1 MSDMICRV
9 TAREILDSR
18 GNPTVEADVE
28 LKSGVLG
35 RASVP
40 SGASTGEHEAC
51 ELRDGDTGRYG
62 GKGVSRAVANV
73 RGEIAAAI
81 VGMPASHQQELD
93 VRMCEL
99 DGTPTKSR
107 LGANAILAVSLAAAR
122 AAALASR
129 QPLYRYLGGAGAR
142 VLPVPMMN
150 VINAGAHSDAPIDFQ
165 EFMIVPHG
173 LPSFSEAVRCGA
185 EIFHALGGVL
195 RARGF
200 ATSVG
205 DEGGYAPKLHG
216 VEDALECILLA
227 TEAVGYRPGEQVS
240 LALDV
245 AASEFFD
252 AQKGLY
258 VLSRSGG
265 RELTAAQLID
275 FYRRLLENYPI
286 VSIED
291 GCAENDWEGWR
302 QLTAELGERC
312 RLVGDD
318 LFVTNPR
325 FLRRGITEH
334 AGNAILI
341 KPNQI
346 GTLSETM
353 EAVRLAQRHGYA
365 AIISHRSGETKDA
378 FIADLSVG
386 LGTGFIKAGSLSRSD
401 RMAKYNQLLRIEE
414 ELGSA
419 AVYAPRVEEG

>member
-1 MSDMICRV
+1 MSDVICSV

-18 GNPTVEADVE
+18 GNPTVAAEVWLEGGAH
-28 LKSGVLG
+28 GC
-35 RASVP
+35 ASVP
-40 SGASTGEHEAC
+40 CGASTGEHEAS
-51 ELRDGDTGRYG
+51 ELRDGDTSRYG
-62 GKGVSRAVANV
+62 GKGVQRAVMNV
-73 RGEIAAAI
+73 RGEIASAI
-81 VGMPASHQQELD
+81 QGMHATQQLELD
-93 VRMCEL
+93 ARLCDL

-107 LGANAILAVSLAAAR
+107 LGANALLAVSLACAR
-122 AAALASR
+122 AAAASCGL
-129 QPLYRYLGGAGAR
+129 PLYRYLGGAGAH
-142 VLPVPMMN
+142 VLPIPMMN

-173 LPSFSEAVRCGA
+173 VSSFREAVRCGA

-227 TEAVGYRPGEQVS
+227 TEAAGYRPGEQVS

-245 AASEFFD
+245 AASEFYD
-252 AQKGLY
+252 AAKGKY
-258 VLSRSGG
+258 VFTRSGG
-265 RELTAAQLID
+265 RELSADELISY
-275 FYRRLLENYPI
+275 YRRLLEAYPI

-291 GCAENDWEGWR
+291 GCAENDWDGWR
-302 QLTAELGERC
+302 RLTAELGAHC

-318 LFVTNPR
+318 LFVTNVS
-325 FLRRGITEH
+325 FLRRGIDEH
-334 AGNAILI
+334 VANAILV

-353 EAVRLAQRHGYA
+353 EAVRLAQRYAYA
-365 AIISHRSGETKDA
+365 AIISHRSGETEDA
-378 FIADLSVG
+378 FIADLAVG

-401 RMAKYNQLLRIEE
+401 RLAKYNRLMVIEA
-414 ELGSA
+414 ELGNA
-419 AVYAPRVEEG
+419 AVYA

>member
-1 MSDMICRV
+1 MKDAIASMS
-9 TAREILDSR
+9 ARELLDSR
-18 GNPTVEADVE
+18 GNPTVEAEVRLE
-28 LKSGVLG
+28 GGAVG
-35 RASVP
+35 RAAVP

-51 ELRDGDTGRYG
+51 ELRDGDTTRYG
-62 GKGVSRAVANV
+62 GKGVLRAVQNV
-73 RGEIAAAI
+73 KGELAAALRG
-81 VGMPASHQQELD
+81 VSALRQDEVD
-93 VRMCEL
+93 RRMREQ
-99 DGTPTKSR
+99 DGTETKSR
-107 LGANAILAVSLAAAR
+107 LGANAVLAVSMAVAR
-122 AAALASR
+122 AAAACCGL
-129 QPLYRYLGGAGAR
+129 PLYRYLGGAAAR

-173 LPSFSEAVRCGA
+173 LPSFREALRCGA

-227 TEAVGYRPGEQVS
+227 TEAAGYTPGTQVS

-245 AASEFFD
+245 AASEFYD
-252 AQKGLY
+252 AGKGRY
-258 VLSRSGG
+258 VLTRSGG
-265 RELTAAQLID
+265 RELTADELISY
-275 FYRRLLENYPI
+275 YRRLLEAYPI

-302 QLTAELGERC
+302 HLTAELGGHC

-318 LFVTNPR
+318 LFVTNVSY
-325 FLRRGITEH
+325 LRRGIDER

-341 KPNQI
+341 NLNQI

-353 EAVRLAQRHGYA
+353 AAVRLAQLHGFA
-365 AIISHRSGETKDA
+365 AIISHRSGETADD
-378 FIADLSVG
+378 FIADLAVA

-401 RMAKYNQLLRIEE
+401 RLAKYNRLMYIEE
-414 ELGSA
+414 ELGAA
-419 AVYAPRVEEG
+419 AVYGAGE

>member
-1 MSDMICRV
+1 MNDVICSV

-18 GNPTVEADVE
+18 GNPTVEAHVRLE
-28 LKSGVLG
+28 GGVHG

-40 SGASTGEHEAC
+40 SGASTGVSEAR
-51 ELRDGDTGRYG
+51 ELRDGEAARYG
-62 GKGVSRAVANV
+62 GKGVLRAVEHV
-73 RGEIAAAI
+73 RGEIASALIGRHAA
-81 VGMPASHQQELD
+81 QQEALD
-93 VRMCEL
+93 ATLCEL
-99 DGTPTKSR
+99 DGTADKSR
-107 LGANAILAVSLAAAR
+107 LGANAILAVSLACAR
-122 AAALASR
+122 AAAHASGL
-129 QPLYRYLGGAGAR
+129 PLCRYLGGAGAR

-173 LPSFSEAVRCGA
+173 LPNFREAVRCGA

-195 RARGF
+195 RSRGF

-227 TEAVGYRPGEQVS
+227 TEAAGYRPGEQVS

-245 AASEFFD
+245 AASEFYD
-252 AQKGLY
+252 EAKGKY

-265 RELTAAQLID
+265 KELTANELIAY
-275 FYRRLLENYPI
+275 YRRLLESYPI

-302 QLTAELGERC
+302 RLTAELGSHC

-318 LFVTNPR
+318 LFVTNVS
-325 FLRRGITEH
+325 FLRRGIEEH
-334 AGNAILI
+334 AANAILV

-346 GTLSETM
+346 GSLSETM
-353 EAVRLAQRHGYA
+353 EAVRLAQRHAYT
-365 AIISHRSGETKDA
+365 AIISHRSGETGDA
-378 FIADLSVG
+378 FIADLAVA

-401 RMAKYNQLLRIEE
+401 RLAKYNRLMGIEE
-414 ELGSA
+414 ELGA
-419 AVYAPRVEEG
+419 AALYAP

>member
-1 MSDMICRV
+1 MNDTICCV

-18 GNPTVEADVE
+18 GNPTVEASVRLE
-28 LKSGVLG
+28 GG
-35 RASVP
+35 ARGCASVP

-51 ELRDGDTGRYG
+51 ELRDGDKARYG
-62 GKGVSRAVANV
+62 GRGVLRAVENV
-73 RGEIAAAI
+73 QGEIASALI
-81 VGMPASHQQELD
+81 GMHATQQLEVDARL
-93 VRMCEL
+93 CEM
-99 DGTPTKSR
+99 DGTPGKSR
-107 LGANAILAVSLAAAR
+107 LGANAILAVSLATAR
-122 AAALASR
+122 AAAAACHL
-129 QPLYRYLGGAGAR
+129 PLYRYLGGAGAHHF
-142 VLPVPMMN
+142 PVPMMN

-173 LPSFSEAVRCGA
+173 LPTFREAVRCGA

-216 VEDALECILLA
+216 VEDALECIMLA
-227 TEAVGYRPGEQVS
+227 TEAAGYRPGEQVS

-245 AASEFFD
+245 AASEFYD
-252 AQKGLY
+252 AGKGRY
-258 VLSRSGG
+258 VLARSGSK
-265 RELTAAQLID
+265 ELSADELIAY
-275 FYRRLLENYPI
+275 YRRLVEAYPI

-302 QLTAELGERC
+302 HLTAELGSRC

-318 LFVTNPR
+318 LFVTNAD
-325 FLRRGITEH
+325 FLRRGIAEH
-334 AGNAILI
+334 VANAILV

-353 EAVRLAQRHGYA
+353 EAVRLAQTHAYA
-365 AIISHRSGETKDA
+365 AIISHRSGETADD
-378 FIADLSVG
+378 FIADLAVG

-401 RMAKYNQLLRIEE
+401 RLAKYNQLMRIEE
-414 ELGSA
+414 ELASA
-419 AVYAPRVEEG
+419 AVYGS

>member
-1 MSDMICRV
+1 MICSI

-18 GNPTVEADVE
+18 GNPTVEAQVRLE
-28 LKSGVLG
+28 GGAHG

-40 SGASTGEHEAC
+40 SGASTGEHEAR
-51 ELRDGDTGRYG
+51 ELRDGDKTRFG
-62 GKGVSRAVANV
+62 GKGVLRAVENV
-73 RGEIAAAI
+73 RGEIAAALH
-81 VGMPASHQQELD
+81 GMHARHQLELD
-93 VRMCEL
+93 ACLCAL
-99 DGTPTKSR
+99 DGSPESQKAR
-107 LGANAILAVSLAAAR
+107 LGANATLAVSLAAAR
-122 AAALASR
+122 AAAASCGL
-129 QPLYRYLGGAGAR
+129 PLFRYLGGAGAH

-173 LPSFSEAVRCGA
+173 LPTFREAVRCGA

-227 TEAVGYRPGEQVS
+227 TEAAGYRPGEQVS

-245 AASEFFD
+245 AASEFYD
-252 AQKGLY
+252 AAKGCY
-258 VLSRSGG
+258 VLARSGG
-265 RELTAAQLID
+265 REMDAEGLIAY
-275 FYRRLLENYPI
+275 YRCLLEAYPI

-302 QLTAELGERC
+302 RMTSELGSHC

-318 LFVTNPR
+318 LFVTNVA
-325 FLRRGITEH
+325 FLRRGVAEH
-334 AGNAILI
+334 AANAILV

-353 EAVRLAQRHGYA
+353 EAVRLAQSHGYA
-365 AIISHRSGETKDA
+365 AIISHRSGETADA
-378 FIADLSVG
+378 FIADLAVA

-401 RMAKYNQLLRIEE
+401 RLAKYNQLMRLED
-414 ELGSA
+414 ELGSR
-419 AVYAPRVEEG
+419 AVYGCPL

>member
-1 MSDMICRV
+1 MKDAIASM
-9 TAREILDSR
+9 TARELLDSR
-18 GNPTVEADVE
+18 GNPTVEAEVRLE
-28 LKSGVLG
+28 GGAVG
-35 RASVP
+35 RAAVP

-51 ELRDGDTGRYG
+51 ELRDGDNGRYG
-62 GKGVSRAVANV
+62 GKGVLRAVENV
-73 RGEIAAAI
+73 KGELAAALR
-81 VGMPASHQQELD
+81 GMSALRQDEVD
-93 VRMCEL
+93 ARMREL
-99 DGTPTKSR
+99 DGTDTKSR
-107 LGANAILAVSLAAAR
+107 LGANAILAVSLATAR
-122 AAALASR
+122 AAAACCGL
-129 QPLYRYLGGAGAR
+129 PLYRYLGGAAAC

-173 LPSFSEAVRCGA
+173 LSSFREALRCGA

-205 DEGGYAPKLHG
+205 DEGGYAPRLHG

-227 TEAVGYRPGEQVS
+227 TEAAGYAPGTQVS

-245 AASEFFD
+245 AASEFYD
-252 AQKGLY
+252 AARGRY
-258 VLSRSGG
+258 VFTRSGG
-265 RELTAAQLID
+265 RELTADELISY
-275 FYRRLLENYPI
+275 YRRLLEAYPI

-302 QLTAELGERC
+302 HLTAELGGHC

-318 LFVTNPR
+318 LFVTNVSY
-325 FLRRGITEH
+325 LRRGIEER
-334 AGNAILI
+334 AGNAILV
-341 KPNQI
+341 KLNQI

-353 EAVRLAQRHGYA
+353 ATVRLAQLHGFA
-365 AIISHRSGETKDA
+365 AIISHRSGETADD
-378 FIADLSVG
+378 FIADLAVA

-401 RMAKYNQLLRIEE
+401 RLAKYNRLMRIEE

-419 AVYAPRVEEG
+419 AVYGAGE

>member
-1 MSDMICRV
+1 MSDIICRV

-18 GNPTVEADVE
+18 GNPTVEAEVCLE
-28 LKSGVLG
+28 GGAHG

-51 ELRDGDTGRYG
+51 ELRDGDNSRYG
-62 GKGVSRAVANV
+62 GKGVQRAVANV
-73 RGEIAAAI
+73 RGEMASALK
-81 VGMPASHQQELD
+81 GMQATRQAELD
-93 VRMCEL
+93 ACLCEL

-107 LGANAILAVSLAAAR
+107 LGANAVLAVSLACAR
-122 AAALASR
+122 AAAHACGL
-129 QPLYRYLGGAGAR
+129 PLYRYLGGAGAH

-173 LPSFSEAVRCGA
+173 LPSFREAVRCGA

-227 TEAVGYRPGEQVS
+227 TEAAGYRPGEQVS

-245 AASEFFD
+245 AASEFYD
-252 AQKGLY
+252 AGKGRY
-258 VLSRSGG
+258 VLTRSGG
-265 RELTAAQLID
+265 KELTADALISY
-275 FYRRLLENYPI
+275 YRRLVEAYPI

-302 QLTAELGERC
+302 HLTAELGEHC

-318 LFVTNPR
+318 LFVTNVD
-325 FLRRGITEH
+325 FLRRGIAEH
-334 AGNAILI
+334 VANAILV

-353 EAVRLAQRHGYA
+353 EAVRLAQTHAYA
-365 AIISHRSGETKDA
+365 AIISHRSGETADA
-378 FIADLSVG
+378 FIADLAVA

-401 RMAKYNQLLRIEE
+401 RLTKYNRLMRIED
-414 ELGSA
+414 ELGNV
-419 AVYAPRVEEG
+419 AVYA

>member
-1 MSDMICRV
+1 MNDVICSV

-18 GNPTVEADVE
+18 GNPTVEALVRLE
-28 LKSGVLG
+28 GGAHG

-40 SGASTGEHEAC
+40 SGASTGVSESR
-51 ELRDGDTGRYG
+51 ELRDGEAARYS
-62 GKGVSRAVANV
+62 GKGVLHAVEHV
-73 RGEIAAAI
+73 RGEIADALIGRHAA
-81 VGMPASHQQELD
+81 QQEALD
-93 VRMCEL
+93 ATLCEL
-99 DGTPTKSR
+99 DGTADKSR
-107 LGANAILAVSLAAAR
+107 LGANAILAVSLACAR
-122 AAALASR
+122 AAAHASGL
-129 QPLYRYLGGAGAR
+129 PLYRYLGGAGAR

-173 LPSFSEAVRCGA
+173 LPSFREAVRCGA

-227 TEAVGYRPGEQVS
+227 TEAAGYRPGEQVA

-245 AASEFFD
+245 AASEFYD
-252 AQKGLY
+252 EAKSKY
-258 VLSRSGG
+258 VLTRSGG
-265 RELTAAQLID
+265 KELTANELIAY
-275 FYRRLLENYPI
+275 YRRLLESYPI

-302 QLTAELGERC
+302 RLTAELGSHC

-318 LFVTNPR
+318 LFVTNVS
-325 FLRRGITEH
+325 FLRRGIEEH
-334 AGNAILI
+334 AANAILV

-346 GTLSETM
+346 GSLSETM
-353 EAVRLAQRHGYA
+353 AAVRLAQRHAYA
-365 AIISHRSGETKDA
+365 AIISHRSGETADA
-378 FIADLSVG
+378 FIADLAVG
-386 LGTGFIKAGSLSRSD
+386 LGTGFIKTGSLSRSD
-401 RMAKYNQLLRIEE
+401 RLAKYNRLMGIEE
-414 ELGSA
+414 ELGA
-419 AVYAPRVEEG
+419 AALYAP

>member
-1 MSDMICRV
+1 MSDIICSV

-18 GNPTVEADVE
+18 GNPTVEAEVRLDGGA
-28 LKSGVLG
+28 SG

-40 SGASTGEHEAC
+40 SGASTGEHEAS
-51 ELRDGDTGRYG
+51 ELRDGDNTRYG
-62 GKGVSRAVANV
+62 GKGVLHAVMNAG
-73 RGEIAAAI
+73 GEIATALI
-81 VGMPASHQQELD
+81 GMPARQQMELD
-93 VRMCEL
+93 ARLCEL

-107 LGANAILAVSLAAAR
+107 LGANAILAVSMAVAR
-122 AAALASR
+122 AAAASCGL
-129 QPLYRYLGGAGAR
+129 PLYRYLGGAGAH

-173 LPSFSEAVRCGA
+173 LPSFREAVRCGA

-216 VEDALECILLA
+216 VEDALECIMLA
-227 TEAVGYRPGEQVS
+227 TEAAGYRPGEQVS

-245 AASEFFD
+245 AASEFYD
-252 AQKGLY
+252 AGKGLY
-258 VLSRSGG
+258 VLTRSGG
-265 RELTAAQLID
+265 KELRAQELVSY
-275 FYRRLLENYPI
+275 YRRLVEAYPI

-302 QLTAELGERC
+302 RLTAELGERC

-318 LFVTNPR
+318 LFVTNVD
-325 FLRRGITEH
+325 FLRRGIAEH
-334 AGNAILI
+334 VANAILV

-353 EAVRLAQRHGYA
+353 EAVRLAQSHAYA
-365 AIISHRSGETKDA
+365 AIISHRSGETADA
-378 FIADLSVG
+378 FIADLAVG

-401 RMAKYNQLLRIEE
+401 RLAKYNQLMRIEAQ
-414 ELGSA
+414 LGDS
-419 AVYAPRVEEG
+419 AVYGCSAV

>member
-1 MSDMICRV
+1 MNDAICSM
-9 TAREILDSR
+9 TARELLDSR
-18 GNPTVEADVE
+18 GNPTVEATVCLE
-28 LKSGVLG
+28 GGAVG

-51 ELRDGDTGRYG
+51 ELRDGDKARYG
-62 GKGVSRAVANV
+62 GKGVLKAIQHVKGELSSAL
-73 RGEIAAAI
+73 RGMHAL
-81 VGMPASHQQELD
+81 QQWEVD
-93 VRMCEL
+93 TRMCES
-99 DGTPTKSR
+99 DGTDVKSR
-107 LGANAILAVSLAAAR
+107 LGANAILAVSLATAR
-122 AAALASR
+122 AAAASCKL
-129 QPLYRYLGGAGAR
+129 PLYRYLGGAAAC

-173 LPSFSEAVRCGA
+173 LPNFREALRCGA

-216 VEDALECILLA
+216 VEDALESILLA
-227 TEAVGYRPGEQVS
+227 TEAAGYRPVEQVS

-245 AASEFFD
+245 AASEFYD
-252 AQKGLY
+252 STKNRY
-258 VLSRSGG
+258 VLRRSGG
-265 RELTAAQLID
+265 RELTSDELISY
-275 FYRRLLENYPI
+275 YRRLSEAYPI
-286 VSIED
+286 ISIED

-302 QLTAELGERC
+302 HLTAELGSHC

-318 LFVTNPR
+318 LFVTNVDY
-325 FLRRGITEH
+325 LKRGINER
-334 AGNAILI
+334 AGNAILV

-346 GTLSETM
+346 GTLSETI
-353 EAVRLAQRHGYA
+353 EAVRLAQMHGFA
-365 AIISHRSGETKDA
+365 AIISHRSGETSDD
-378 FIADLSVG
+378 FIADLAVA

-401 RMAKYNQLLRIEE
+401 RLAKYNRLMRIEE

-419 AVYAPRVEEG
+419 AVYGAGVHS